1 MTKEQ
6 INRIKVVGTS
16 IWNRLTKQEQEAFYY
31 DTGTIGF
38 VECVADLLHIK
49 LKLLDYEIIEELQA
63 FITRNKK

>member
-1 MTKEQ
+1 MTREQ

-31 DTGTIGF
+31 DIGTIGF
-38 VECVADLLHIK
+38 VECVAYLLHIK
-49 LKLLDYEIIEELQA
+49 LLDDEELIDELQA